1 MSHRIPALD
10 ILELPEKG
18 PVAELAQHIARMLVT
33 ALAGVPADQYETAI
47 SHVLDAVMD
56 ELQAQGSTLEEA
68 EEFATLVSAV
78 VGLIELDMTGG
89 ATLSAPSFC

>member
-10 ILELPEKG
+10 ILEVPEKG
-18 PVAELAQHIARMLVT
+18 PVAELAQRIARMLVT

-56 ELQAQGSTLEEA
+56 ELQAHGSTLEEV

-89 ATLSAPSFC
+89 APMAAPSFC